1 MTNSR
6 GEQVFVEREP
16 YERNG
21 RRYFS
26 YFVSGTIRG
35 KDVRVAVTP
44 PDKGGYAVLKIEK
57 ERGTMDG
64 RTEKKRYYLMSK
76 KIYSRRFSTD
86 CFSDYFDDMARQAP
100 VGLDGYLEYAT
111 EKASVEELKSQH
123 SYFIDSLYRDGD
135 DGQGGR
141 SV

>member
-141 SV
+141 SI

>member
-1 MTNSR
+1 
-6 GEQVFVEREP
+6 
-16 YERNG
+16 
-21 RRYFS
+21 
-26 YFVSGTIRG
+26 
-35 KDVRVAVTP
+35 
-44 PDKGGYAVLKIEK
+44 
-57 ERGTMDG
+57 MDG
-64 RTEKKRYYLMSK
+64 KAENKRYYLMSK

-123 SYFIDSLYRDGD
+123 SYFIDSLYRDGE

>member
-1 MTNSR
+1 MHILKSLAAVLWR
-6 GEQVFVEREP
+6 
-16 YERNG
+16 RNL
-21 RRYFS
+21 RIYNRF
-26 YFVSGTIRG
+26 
-35 KDVRVAVTP
+35 
-44 PDKGGYAVLKIEK
+44 GYSVLKIEK

-64 RTEKKRYYLMSK
+64 KTEKKRYYLMSK

-86 CFSDYFDDMARQAP
+86 CFSDYFDDMARHAP

-141 SV
+141 ST